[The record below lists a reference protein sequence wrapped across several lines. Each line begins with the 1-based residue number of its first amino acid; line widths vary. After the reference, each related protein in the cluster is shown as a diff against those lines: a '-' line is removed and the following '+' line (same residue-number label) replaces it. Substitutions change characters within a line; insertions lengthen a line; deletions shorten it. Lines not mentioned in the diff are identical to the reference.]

1 MRNTVYRVVS
11 EACANVDWTAGI
23 RLFCWIS
30 DPVNRLKVITGASV
44 ENGKQAV
51 NKPGANVMSIRQK
64 KSTDVEYLHVWIRH
78 PQKEFADFS
87 LQKWRWLRQ
96 TERIE
101 RAKQNLCCLQQT
113 DAAVCHDF

>member
-1 MRNTVYRVVS
+1 MRNTVYHVVS
-11 EACANVDWTAGI
+11 EACANVDRTAGI

-64 KSTDVEYLHVWIRH
+64 NQLTSNIYTFEFVILKKNLQISVYKNGADSVK
-78 PQKEFADFS
+78 PKE
-87 LQKWRWLRQ
+87 
-96 TERIE
+96 
-101 RAKQNLCCLQQT
+101 
-113 DAAVCHDF
+113 